1 MHDSESQMDVDNCAD
16 PGCYSRKIKY
26 EYATLRQMSALAE
39 LSSECHQSIKVRLP
53 IRLIIIFWVFLLH
66 FAKTNNVFIILTVR
80 LHRSAF
86 RDTWRCQVAYSWWND
101 INGNPPDCGWKDQ
114 RAVGVAVFVPSLLA
128 RLRVNL

>member
-16 PGCYSRKIKY
+16 PGCYSIKIKY

-66 FAKTNNVFIILTVR
+66 FVKTNNVFIILTVR

-86 RDTWRCQVAYSWWND
+86 RDTWRRQVAYSWWND
-101 INGNPPDCGWKDQ
+101 IIGNPPDCGWKY
-114 RAVGVAVFVPSLLA
+114 
-128 RLRVNL
+128 